1 MGAVIDEVAEPRI
14 ERGDSD
20 DDHGNAEE
28 HRDEV
33 ESVSSHGWVPVVS
46 AGVPTVV
53 VPVDAIVRGRLMTKP
68 PGVTTVPSAR
78 TTAPFS
84 SCTDPSGRCSTIVIW
99 NEPSASMRP
108 PSRKSIE
115 PSVNTTVPSPND
127 RSTGPP
133 GRTRGA
139 G

>member
-1 MGAVIDEVAEPRI
+1 MGAVVDEVAEPRI

-20 DDHGNAEE
+20 DDHGNAEQ

-46 AGVPTVV
+46 AGVTTVV
-53 VPVDAIVRGRLMTKP
+53 GTAGDAIVRVRLMTKP

-84 SCTDPSGRCSTIVIW
+84 SCTDPSGRCSTIVIS
-99 NEPSASMRP
+99 NEPPGLVRP
-108 PSRKSIE
+108 PPPKSNE
-115 PSVNTTVPSPND
+115 PAANI
-127 RSTGPP
+127 
-133 GRTRGA
+133 A
-139 G
+139 L

>member
-20 DDHGNAEE
+20 DDHGNAEQ

-33 ESVSSHGWVPVVS
+33 ESVSSHGWVPVV
-46 AGVPTVV
+46 PTVV
-53 VPVDAIVRGRLMTKP
+53 VPVDAIVPVRLMTKP

-108 PSRKSIE
+108 PSPKSIE
-115 PSVNTTVPSPND
+115 PSANSTVPSANE
-127 RSTGPP
+127 RSAGPTG
-133 GRTRGA
+133 TS
-139 G
+139 